1 MSEADVN
8 KNSHA
13 MACVEFGTKGKLS
26 IEQKE
31 RNRNK
36 IQEEGFSRNGA
47 AKQVRINS
55 LKGLMPREVLQ
66 LG

>member
-13 MACVEFGTKGKLS
+13 MAYIKFGTKGKLS
-26 IEQKE
+26 WEQKE
-31 RNRNK
+31 RNKNK

-47 AKQVRINS
+47 AKEVRINS

-66 LG
+66 LA

>member
-8 KNSHA
+8 KNSLA
-13 MACVEFGTKGKLS
+13 MACVKFGTIGKLS
-26 IEQKE
+26 WGQKE
-31 RNRNK
+31 RNKNK

-47 AKQVRINS
+47 AKQERINS